1 MRPDPARCLSPSTP
15 VVARLLRL
23 LACIALAAAGA
34 AAVRAD
40 PAAAAGGRL
49 IITDAQIAV
58 GAAAD
63 QPTAEDWQ
71 PVALPHT
78 WARHGLSL
86 PGLTRYRV
94 RVELPALPDAAW
106 ALRIDRLS
114 THHEVRINGHLLHGR
129 LPAPPALLR
138 RAVPTLLI
146 VPTALLA
153 IGPNEIDILVDQSLR
168 GGLSR
173 LELGPMAQLEPAFA
187 ASHRRRVQWPQ
198 WLNVAG
204 VGACL
209 VGLLI
214 WWRRRREAALGV
226 FSALGVLASL
236 RNLGYFG
243 TDAGMAAALSDLLFY
258 LAQVGTALMLGL
270 FTLSVGERAD
280 DRRRRSL
287 WWAGAVAAATIG
299 VVALATG
306 HLRLARGLVYPLLLL
321 SMLAALIQG
330 LPAVRRLPGSSMA
343 VLFATLGLVF
353 VAGVHDYLYQQGYST
368 VMDEY
373 WMPWAVPPAIVAFTF
388 VLVRRVVDAMNGIEQ
403 LAHTLEDRVSER
415 TVELEAANAAKSR
428 FVAAASH
435 DLRQPVATIGLL
447 VGLIRE
453 KADTP
458 MLRDLARRTNQ
469 AAMALEALLKG
480 LLDLSRLEAGAVQP
494 RIRRVELQP
503 VFDSIAAHELEAAHA
518 HGIRLR
524 FRPTPLSVVSDPV
537 LLEQILRNLVGNAVG
552 CTRHGGVLVAAR
564 ARGPQVQVQVW
575 DTGPGMTPEQQRRA
589 FEAFVQFDTSG
600 RRGEVRGLGL
610 GLAIVQHSVRLLD
623 HRLTLRSERGRGSC
637 FTLTLPAERRCTDR
651 VAGQPAAAGFPVGRR
666 IVLVEDDPELRD
678 ALLARLRAWSM
689 QVQSFDS
696 LQPLAEA
703 IAADSLA
710 EADLL
715 VTDMR
720 LPDGDGLA
728 VIDCVRQRWPAMR
741 SLVITG
747 NTLPAELVR
756 LERSGVPVLHKPFRA
771 EALLA
776 LLGEQAPDGRPG
788 IAGSP

>member
-1 MRPDPARCLSPSTP
+1 MRSRPARLVSPSP
-15 VVARLLRL
+15 PLVARLLRL
-23 LACIALAAAGA
+23 LACIALAAAGT
-34 AAVRAD
+34 AVRAEP
-40 PAAAAGGRL
+40 PAATPGRL
-49 IITDAQIAV
+49 VITDAQIAV

-63 QPTAEDWQ
+63 RPADEDWQ

-78 WARHGLSL
+78 WARHGL
-86 PGLTRYRV
+86 PPAARTRYRV
-94 RVELPALPDAAW
+94 RVELPALADTTW
-106 ALRIDRLS
+106 ALRIDRMG
-114 THHEVRINGHLLHGR
+114 THHELRINGHLLHGM

-138 RAVPTLLI
+138 RPVPTLLV
-146 VPTALLA
+146 VPTALLVA
-153 IGPNEIDILVDQSLR
+153 GQNEIDILIDQSVR

-173 LELGPMAQLEPAFA
+173 LEFGPIAQLEPAFA
-187 ASHRRRVQWPQ
+187 ASHRHRVQWPQ
-198 WLNVAG
+198 WLNVASI
-204 VGACL
+204 GACL

-214 WWRRRREAALGV
+214 WWRRRSEAALGV
-226 FSALGVLASL
+226 FSALGALASV
-236 RNLGYFG
+236 RNLGYFS
-243 TDAGMAAALSDLLFY
+243 TDAGVAAGLSDLLFY

-270 FTLSVGERAD
+270 FTLSVGERSAD
-280 DRRRRSL
+280 QRRRRL
-287 WWAGAVAAATIG
+287 WWAGAIAAAAIG

-306 HLRLARGLVYPLLLL
+306 HLPLARRFVYPLLLL
-321 SMLAALIQG
+321 SMLTALIQG

-343 VLFATLGLVF
+343 VLFATLGVVF

-388 VLVRRVVDAMNGIEQ
+388 LLVRRVVDAMNGIEQ
-403 LAHTLEDRVSER
+403 LAHTLEDRVRER
-415 TVELEAANAAKSR
+415 TAELEAANAAKSR

-453 KADTP
+453 KVDTP
-458 MLRDLARRTNQ
+458 MLRDLAKRIDQ
-469 AAMALEALLKG
+469 AAMGLEALLKG

-494 RIRRVELQP
+494 RIRRIELQS

-518 HGIRLR
+518 YGIRLR
-524 FRPTPLSVVSDPV
+524 FRPTSLSVVSDPV
-537 LLEQILRNLVGNAVG
+537 LLEQILRNLVGNAVA

-564 ARGPQVQVQVW
+564 AHGPQVRVQVW

-589 FEAFVQFDTSG
+589 FEAFVQFDTPG

-610 GLAIVQHSVRLLD
+610 GLAIVQHSVRLLG

-637 FTLTLPAERRCTDR
+637 FTLTLPAERRGTDR
-651 VAGQPAAAGFPVGRR
+651 DVGQPATAGFPVGRR

-678 ALLARLRAWSM
+678 ALLARLHAWSM
-689 QVQSFDS
+689 QVQSFDG

-728 VIDCVRQRWPAMR
+728 VIDCVRQRWPAIR

-776 LLGEQAPDGRPG
+776 MLGEPVPDDRTDVATPG
-788 IAGSP
+788 